1 MNDEKEVIDE
11 KLITEE
17 LLKDEK
23 VQEYLSEN
31 EDDILE
37 VQVDIEKT
45 KKVKKHDAFTDFIV
59 AAGAAIV
66 VFLIMSIFIMPSVVV
81 GESMYPTYEN
91 GDRFFVIKDWLVSE
105 YEYGDVVCAD
115 VDNMTIIKRV
125 IGLPGDTIE
134 IKNDA
139 VYRNGEKVDESEYL
153 SDDVK
158 TTTKGIMHKFVVG
171 EGQYFL
177 LGDNRPRSQDSRYY
191 GLFDE
196 LKGKTFFFFKKSWFK

>member
-37 VQVDIEKT
+37 VQIDIEKT

-139 VYRNGEKVDESEYL
+139 VYRNGEKIDESEYL

-177 LGDNRPRSQDSRYY
+177 LGDNRPHSQDS
-191 GLFDE
+191 
-196 LKGKTFFFFKKSWFK
+196 